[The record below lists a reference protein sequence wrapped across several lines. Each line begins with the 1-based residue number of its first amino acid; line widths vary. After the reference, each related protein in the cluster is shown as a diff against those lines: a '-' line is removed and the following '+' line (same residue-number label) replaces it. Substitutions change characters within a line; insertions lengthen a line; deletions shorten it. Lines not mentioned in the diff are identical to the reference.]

1 MMTFPTVSGKSESI
15 PWFQKK
21 PTTSMIYLVMVKF
34 DVRFPEG
41 KHGKHPNIINSTMKS
56 RFPKWKAPREPT
68 GPWSPIASVHLPGGP
83 GIAQKNPGVLQ

>member
-1 MMTFPTVSGKSESI
+1 
-15 PWFQKK
+15 
-21 PTTSMIYLVMVKF
+21 MIYLVMVKF

-41 KHGKHPNIINSTMKS
+41 KHVKHPNIINSTMKS

-83 GIAQKNPGVLQ
+83 GIAQKNPGVLQWKQGIVANWDEHPGIVAWILDTTH